1 MVNLGHLQMAS
12 HTIEEK
18 MRKKRVKKRD
28 TGKQT
33 EKSELSLKVFL
44 EEIEKIR
51 KALNEKGVKRDILAC
66 LLKD

>member
-1 MVNLGHLQMAS
+1 MAS

-28 TGKQT
+28 TEKQA

-51 KALNEKGVKRDILAC
+51 KTLNEKGVKRDILAC

>member
-1 MVNLGHLQMAS
+1 MAS